1 VVNDTL
7 ATDDD
12 VEGEERGE
20 AAGYVEG
27 DDPFASAISV
37 RTLRQRRS
45 ASASAIVDPKA
56 RELVEAA
63 AKSAG
68 LTLRQLLD
76 LIVDGELLAVP
87 PLPSEITQSMTLG
100 DLGQL
105 LHAQAAQVSEP
116 ERIAWFAGLLPKQR
130 VALVVALRH
139 DGYAAQTIAS
149 QFGINVKHVTRAYTQ
164 YADSLGEQVL
174 SVRLTSIA
182 GMIELAAQRAQQ
194 GSVAKDDW
202 GTYWK
207 IEKDKLGMLQ
217 DLGIVRRAISQVEIT
232 HKLDDA
238 QAEEVRK
245 MVEIERKRDV
255 RREEIKLIDAEVT
268 DGDALPEGDDE

>member
-76 LIVDGELLAVP
+76 LIVDGEL
-87 PLPSEITQSMTLG
+87 ITQSMTLG